1 MPELTTL
8 ITYIAVLTG
17 FVFFPGPSILLT
29 LTRSST
35 SGTRVGVA
43 TSLGIALGDV
53 VHTGLAV
60 VGISAILLTSAKAFM
75 LIKLLGAGYLIY
87 IGLRSLFEGRFRVRI
102 EAAVPISVREAFRQA
117 CLAEVLN
124 PKSAMFFLAFLPQ
137 FVDPALGYIATQL
150 IVFGLLFVLMG
161 TVATL
166 IVAFSAG
173 HVGGFLRRTPGVQRW
188 QSKVVGSIYCALG
201 IRLAFQER

>member
-1 MPELTTL
+1 MPEISTLLT
-8 ITYIAVLTG
+8 YVAVVFG

-35 SGTRVGVA
+35 SGLRVGVA

-53 VHTGLAV
+53 FHTVLAAI
-60 VGISAILLTSAKAFM
+60 GISAILLASANAFT

-87 IGLRSLFEGRFRVRI
+87 IGVRSLLEGHVRANPK
-102 EAAVPISVREAFRQA
+102 AAVPISGGRAFRQA

-137 FVDPALGYIATQL
+137 FVDPALGSVASQL
-150 IVFGLLFVLMG
+150 LVLGLLFVLIG

-166 IVAFSAG
+166 IVALAAG
-173 HVGGFLRRTPGVQRW
+173 HVGGILRRNPGIQRW
-188 QSKVVGSIYCALG
+188 QSKIVGSIYCALG
-201 IRLAFQER
+201 IRLALQDR